1 MKLLAEVLESP
12 LEAIAAG
19 SVDCLVIGSGTA
31 GVTTA
36 VELAEGGLRVAIVE
50 AGPFL
55 LTQHVG
61 SGPFATREDLVPKI
75 HDLVRYETVWTSSDK
90 EGAVRAGAVP
100 GNNSAW
106 SAVGGRTLFWG
117 GCTPRFLD
125 GDFHGWPYGADEV
138 RPWYDRAE
146 HLIRSS
152 GTDGPANKNPP
163 FVVHVAQDSL
173 IARLRQAGIPATHAP
188 LGVDTGAVRD
198 GRISC
203 GFDSSVARLL
213 RCPLFGHIRDGA
225 RLSLAAQAAAI
236 ELTLSEERVTAAAVH
251 DRRTGRIVQVP
262 ASHFVL
268 AGSAIQS
275 TRLAMASGL
284 QRIDPLVGRYVG
296 DHLFR
301 QAVLK
306 LPEPLGER
314 ALYIFLPPLPD
325 RPFHVQMQG
334 MLEET
339 WYSPLHATV
348 WLDGKPHGQYILYYC
363 FGISEAT
370 AGSRVVLTTGA
381 GSLDNALRNYYVI
394 NDRSKQDLL
403 TLAEMS
409 DFLPRVATAMGA
421 EVVRTE
427 ENCAGAALHEFG
439 GLRMGTDPTSSVTD
453 PTGRFWRIPNL
464 SCADS
469 ATWPN
474 QGSANSYLTITAI
487 ALRNAALLAGS
498 FANRQNSRP

>member
-1 MKLLAEVLESP
+1 MKLLAKVLESP
-12 LEAIAAG
+12 IEAVAAG

-36 VELAEGGLRVAIVE
+36 VELAERGLKVAIVE

-90 EGAVRAGAVP
+90 EADVRGGAVP

-106 SAVGGRTLFWG
+106 SVVGGRTLFWG

-125 GDFHGWPYGADEV
+125 SDFHDWPFDADEI

-152 GTDGPANKNPP
+152 GTNGPANENPP
-163 FVVHVAQDSL
+163 FVVHAAQDSL
-173 IARLRQAGIPATHAP
+173 ITRLLKAGITATHAP

-198 GRISC
+198 GRVSW

-213 RCPLFGHIRDGA
+213 RSPLFGLIQDGA
-225 RLSLAAQAAAI
+225 RLSLAAEAAAI
-236 ELTLSEERVTAAAVH
+236 ELILSGQRVMAVSVL
-251 DRRTGRIVQVP
+251 DRKTGQIVQVP

-275 TRLAMASGL
+275 TRLAMTSGL
-284 QRIDPLVGRYVG
+284 ERIDPLVGRYVG

-306 LPEPLGER
+306 LPKPLGER

-334 MLEET
+334 MLQET

-348 WLDGKPHGQYILYYC
+348 WLDGKPDGQYILYYC

-370 AGSRVVLTTGA
+370 ADSRVVLTSGA
-381 GSLDNALRNYYVI
+381 GRQDDALRNYYVI
-394 NDRSKQDLL
+394 NDRSSQDLRTL
-403 TLAEMS
+403 TEMS
-409 DFLPRVATAMGA
+409 DFLPRVAAAMGA

-439 GLRMGTDPTSSVTD
+439 GLRMGTNPASSVTD

-469 ATWPN
+469 AVWPS
-474 QGSANSYLTITAI
+474 QGSANSYLTITAV

-498 FANRQNSRP
+498 FANRQNRHS